1 MDRLSDQIVKQ
12 LDILHKFIKQHI
24 DSNFVYIDVPLYHNI
39 GDWLIAMGAWELLK
53 EIPYECLAKLRWDD
67 YYSYTIPPCTIII
80 LQGGGNFGDL
90 YREATTAR
98 NEVIR
103 QYPNNKIVILSQ
115 TITYLNKDLLNQDA
129 ALYSQH
135 RNLHICAR
143 DNESYQLAKMY
154 FPANNV
160 HLLPDTAI
168 GLYTSL
174 SKYNGKKIGKT
185 LIINRRDKEADG
197 LFCDCGDVN
206 DWESILKDI
215 HFNRVWYPYRILH
228 SINKK
233 LRYKVLLECERIYML
248 KCLYPFVQ
256 KRIPQYYLHYDKV
269 KTTRLHGYLLAILL
283 HLPVEIKDNKH
294 HKITNYITTWM
305 K

>member
-1 MDRLSDQIVKQ
+1 MSQVSDKIVQQ
-12 LDILHKFIKQHI
+12 LDILREFITQHI
-24 DSNFVYIDVPLYHNI
+24 DSDYVYVDVPLYHNI

-53 EIPYECLAKLRWDD
+53 EIPYKCLAKLRWDD
-67 YYSYTIPPCTIII
+67 YYSYIITPNTIIV

-90 YREATTAR
+90 YRGATTAR

-115 TITYLNKDLLNQDA
+115 TITYLNNDLLDQDA

-143 DNESYQLAKMY
+143 DNESYQLAKMH
-154 FPANNV
+154 FHANNV

-174 SKYNGKKIGKT
+174 PKYNGKKIGKT
-185 LIINRRDKEADG
+185 LIINRLDKESDG
-197 LFCDCGDVN
+197 LFSESGDVK

-215 HFNRVWYPYRILH
+215 HFDKAWYPYRILH
-228 SINKK
+228 KIKK
-233 LRYKVLLECERIYML
+233 TLHSKMLLKFEGIYTH
-248 KCLYPFVQ
+248 KCLYPFIKEQ
-256 KRIPQYYLHYDKV
+256 IPKYYLKYDMV
-269 KTTRLHGYLLAILL
+269 KTTRLHGYLLALLL
-283 HLPVEIKDNKH
+283 HLPVEYRDNKF
-294 HKITNYITTWM
+294 HKITNYISTWM
-305 K
+305 D